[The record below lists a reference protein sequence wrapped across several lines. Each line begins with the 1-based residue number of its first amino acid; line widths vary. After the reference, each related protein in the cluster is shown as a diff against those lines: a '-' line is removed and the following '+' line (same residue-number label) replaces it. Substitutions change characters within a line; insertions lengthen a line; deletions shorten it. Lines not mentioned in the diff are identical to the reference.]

1 MGLSDKLKDFFS
13 FTPAE
18 KRIFFIIALLFIV
31 GSVFKIFNGT
41 IFKTAQP
48 TFDYRQSDSIFN
60 ARSNSLQG
68 NFNNNPS
75 QQKSKV
81 DNLGNK
87 KININKATK
96 SQLMTLPGIGETTAE
111 KIIHYR
117 ENEGKFK
124 RVEDLLK
131 VKGIGVKKLEKLK
144 PFLLLN

>member
-1 MGLSDKLKDFFS
+1 MKTL
-13 FTPAE
+13 P
-18 KRIFFIIALLFIV
+18 
-31 GSVFKIFNGT
+31 T
-41 IFKTAQP
+41 I
-48 TFDYRQSDSIFN
+48 
-60 ARSNSLQG
+60 
-68 NFNNNPS
+68 
-75 QQKSKV
+75 KSKA

-117 ENEGKFK
+117 ENEGEFK